1 MKLIAE
7 GVANMNETSTIEMIE
22 VILKEINKAGGIEA
36 SAIASRDGLLILS
49 TLSEQRLAERF
60 VAMSATMI
68 GAAETAASELGMGI
82 PNKIIIE
89 SKNGKIIGTGAGP
102 KALLIVMTSPN
113 ASLGLILNEMIK
125 ASEKIKHVLGD

>member
-1 MKLIAE
+1 
-7 GVANMNETSTIEMIE
+7 MNGTPIIEMVE
-22 VILKEINKAGGIEA
+22 TILNEINKAGGIEA

-60 VAMSATMI
+60 VAMSATMM

-82 PNKIIIE
+82 PDKIIIE

-102 KALLIVMTSPN
+102 KALLFVMTSPD
-113 ASLGLILNEMIK
+113 ASLGLVLNEMIK
-125 ASEKIKHVLGD
+125 ASGKIKHVLGE